1 MDQQTMYAEL
11 TLPKDSG
18 PESSSPSSL
27 PRDVCQG
34 SPWHQFALKLSCAGI
49 ILLVLVV
56 TGLSLSVASL
66 LQKSSI
72 GKCSV
77 DIQQNRTKTTE
88 RPDLLNCPIYWQQVQ
103 EKCLL
108 FSHTVNPWNNSLADC
123 STKESSLLLI
133 QDKDEL
139 TRTQNLIHD
148 KAISFWIGLNF
159 SLSEKNWKWI
169 NGSFLSSN
177 DLKITGDAKENSCV
191 YISQTSVYS
200 EYCSTEMKW
209 ICQKELTL
217 VRNKVSPDSWL

>member
-1 MDQQTMYAEL
+1 MDQQMMYAEL

-56 TGLSLSVASL
+56 TGLSLSVISL
-66 LQKSSI
+66 LQISSI

-88 RPDLLNCPIYWQQVQ
+88 RLDLLNCPIHWQQVQ

-148 KAISFWIGLNF
+148 KAIAFWIGLNF
-159 SLSEKNWKWI
+159 SLSEKKWKWI

-177 DLKITGDAKENSCV
+177 EIVLGATGD
-191 YISQTSVYS
+191 SVQDVS
-200 EYCSTEMKW
+200 SRKAWKTTEGLLEK
-209 ICQKELTL
+209 KLLTW
-217 VRNKVSPDSWL
+217 PDWHLKNYPDNLRKN

>member
-1 MDQQTMYAEL
+1 MDQQMMYAEL

-27 PRDVCQG
+27 PR
-34 SPWHQFALKLSCAGI
+34 
-49 ILLVLVV
+49 
-56 TGLSLSVASL
+56 VASL
-66 LQKSSI
+66 LQKPSI

-177 DLKITGDAKENSCV
+177 EIVLGATGDNV
-191 YISQTSVYS
+191 
-200 EYCSTEMKW
+200 
-209 ICQKELTL
+209 
-217 VRNKVSPDSWL
+217 

>member
-1 MDQQTMYAEL
+1 MDQQAIYAEL
-11 TLPKDSG
+11 NLPTDSG

-56 TGLSLSVASL
+56 TGLSVSVTSL
-66 LQKSSI
+66 IQKSSI
-72 GKCSV
+72 EKCSV
-77 DIQQNRTKTTE
+77 DIQQSRNKTTE
-88 RPDLLNCPIYWQQVQ
+88 RPGLLNCPIYWQQLR

-133 QDKDEL
+133 RDKDEL
-139 TRTQNLIHD
+139 IHTQNLIRD
-148 KAISFWIGLNF
+148 KAILFWIGLNF

-169 NGSFLSSN
+169 NGSFLNSN
-177 DLKITGDAKENSCV
+177 DLEIRGDAKENSCIS
-191 YISQTSVYS
+191 ISQTSVYS
-200 EYCSTEMKW
+200 EYCSTEIRW
-209 ICQKELTL
+209 ICQKELTP
-217 VRNKVSPDSWL
+217 VRNKVYPDS